1 MNVWLIFLAIFA
13 GILSM
18 CVIIIIII
26 SKMSKTDDGEVMN
39 YEELLGDNPNIVL
52 NFMPD
57 ECEGHAILWESY
69 STANELGLS
78 SKSSNVCFPRDI
90 QVMRDGLKM
99 KGTDRMKKNYR
110 LLVDANC
117 RVVLPKGTLSKWRNI
132 VLYLPKRPEELPQ
145 EFRNTPIGFGV
156 EYFLRQNEILQPLIE
171 MYRES
176 AENKDSIMR
185 TLNTGEL
192 SRQLLD
198 VFGQINQHVIQ
209 TTMKEQMQMIDAS
222 RGLQQPKEQRR
233 EQT

>member
-1 MNVWLIFLAIFA
+1 
-13 GILSM
+13 
-18 CVIIIIII
+18 
-26 SKMSKTDDGEVMN
+26 
-39 YEELLGDNPNIVL
+39 L

-110 LLVDANC
+110 LLVEANC
-117 RVVLPKGTLSKWRNI
+117 RVVLPKGTLSKWRNL

-156 EYFLRQNEILQPLIE
+156 EYYLRQNEILQPLIE

-176 AENKDSIMR
+176 AETKDSIMR

-192 SRQLLD
+192 SRQLMD
-198 VFGQINQHVIQ
+198 TFGQVHKSVIQ
-209 TTMKEQMQMIDAS
+209 STMEREMALIDTQ
-222 RGLQQPKEQRR
+222 RGGMNQPKEVRK
-233 EQT
+233 EQG